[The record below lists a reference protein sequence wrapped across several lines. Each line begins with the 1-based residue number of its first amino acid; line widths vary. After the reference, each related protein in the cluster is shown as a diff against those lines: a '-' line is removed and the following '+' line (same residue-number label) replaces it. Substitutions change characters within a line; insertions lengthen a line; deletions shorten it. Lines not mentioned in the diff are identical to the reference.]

1 MEATKQLDGQLVMEY
16 QWNNNEYINSNRN
29 MIVGIILVNDWYD
42 QYQKSIG
49 MMIVIVSRLVNY
61 YSNFI

>member
-1 MEATKQLDGQLVMEY
+1 
-16 QWNNNEYINSNRN
+16 